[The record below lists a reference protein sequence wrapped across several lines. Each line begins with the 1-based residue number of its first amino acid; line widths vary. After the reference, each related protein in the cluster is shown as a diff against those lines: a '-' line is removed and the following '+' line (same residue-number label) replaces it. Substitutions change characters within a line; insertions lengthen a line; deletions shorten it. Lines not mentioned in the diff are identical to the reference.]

1 MNSLTSLCKIL
12 RFLIIYFKNLFMKFT
27 AFILLLLTSIFLIAC
42 SANQA
47 NKKISNS
54 ELENLAKQYGGVYIF
69 DEKFEKEIERQEQI
83 RDSKRKEILE
93 RIKTIP
99 NKNERNQ
106 KMREILKTEFYDN
119 PKMDQTLS
127 NGKKYYTRWIYYENQ
142 TSKKAK
148 TSEVYINKII
158 EFIGLEN
165 FNKEKPY
172 LDLGKL
178 YVDDNG
184 EIVPISIDVYYE
196 TYSTKYGLFGDEGM
210 GISFSKKSIVPV
222 SGGNKF
228 ILINNKFIKANKDK

>member
-1 MNSLTSLCKIL
+1 MTSLCEIL
-12 RFLIIYFKNLFMKFT
+12 RFLINYFKILFMKFT

-69 DEKFEKEIERQEQI
+69 NQKFVDEIERREAERKELRKNTKGRDLGGGLYAVNTKLVDEKF
-83 RDSKRKEILE
+83 
-93 RIKTIP
+93 P
-99 NKNERNQ
+99 
-106 KMREILKTEFYDN
+106 
-119 PKMDQTLS
+119 QTLS
-127 NGKKYYTRWIYYENQ
+127 NGKKYYTRWVDYENQ
-142 TSKKAK
+142 TGKKAK

>member
-1 MNSLTSLCKIL
+1 MNFLTSLCKIL

-54 ELENLAKQYGGVYIF
+54 ELEKLAKQYGGVYIF
-69 DEKFEKEIERQEQI
+69 DEKFVDEIERREKE
-83 RDSKRKEILE
+83 RSDYMDDFFKNNKRNFKRSDLEIMD
-93 RIKTIP
+93 
-99 NKNERNQ
+99 Q
-106 KMREILKTEFYDN
+106 KF
-119 PKMDQTLS
+119 PQTLS

-148 TSEVYINKII
+148 TSEVYVNKII

-228 ILINNKFIKANKDK
+228 ILTNNKFIKANKDK